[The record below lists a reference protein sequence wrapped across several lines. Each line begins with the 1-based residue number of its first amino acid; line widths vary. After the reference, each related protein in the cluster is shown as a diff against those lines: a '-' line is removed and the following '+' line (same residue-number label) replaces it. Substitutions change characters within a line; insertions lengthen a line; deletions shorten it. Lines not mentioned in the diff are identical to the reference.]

1 MEMGS
6 DANQDDTSGRRFTTD
21 LDTLRREVIVETYRP
36 SGAGGQRR
44 DKKETGVRL
53 THPPTGITVIASER
67 RSQAMNLQVAFERL
81 QEKLVQLNQPIK
93 QRVETKPSASAL
105 QKREEVKKR
114 QAEKKKR
121 RKKLDASEELDL
133 S

>member
-1 MEMGS
+1 METGS
-6 DANQDDTSGRRFTTD
+6 NANRDDTSGRRFDTD

-44 DKKETGVRL
+44 DKKETAVRL
-53 THPPTGITVIASER
+53 THPPSGITVIASER

-93 QRVETKPSASAL
+93 QRVGTKPSLGAL
-105 QKREEVKKR
+105 QKWEEEKKR
-114 QAEKKKR
+114 QSEKKKR
-121 RKKLDASEELDL
+121 RKKLDASEELD
-133 S
+133 